1 VAAARR
7 TRRAEIR
14 AAATAEKDRL
24 YAIVDGKRAAA
35 VAAKAV
41 SGVCCDPAKMESR
54 ETFKSQF
61 KIGWMS
67 SAAVQPAEMSSYQD
81 LQCGNHVQ
89 VLAALKA
96 GVDEGSA
103 GSTHKYHPIT
113 APYGDVNY
121 LGREEPARAYPVPK
135 YLTKRR
141 PASAGGAVHTA
152 TTSRVSFQPRG
163 QDAMVEQARQAKE
176 AAAASRSMR
185 GLSTI
190 PLGAQGLMDH
200 PRHQKST
207 AYQLDYAWHGRS
219 R

>member
-1 VAAARR
+1 MAAARR

-113 APYGDVNY
+113 APYGGASPPRCLNSITDV
-121 LGREEPARAYPVPK
+121 LHAPSGV
-135 YLTKRR
+135 
-141 PASAGGAVHTA
+141 
-152 TTSRVSFQPRG
+152 
-163 QDAMVEQARQAKE
+163 
-176 AAAASRSMR
+176 AASFSSL
-185 GLSTI
+185 LST
-190 PLGAQGLMDH
+190 
-200 PRHQKST
+200 PRAIRCQSIYHIARRDYT
-207 AYQLDYAWHGRS
+207 ARNHVDRPC